1 MFRSFL
7 VLFLIAGQPPEL
19 WAMQRAEREPRLPT
33 KAESLMAGY
42 RTNTNIET
50 KLQALRGLEKFRGT
64 AVDDFLLVEY
74 GKLDGTKPSDAQLLG
89 GILWVWATRPDKTV
103 LPYLIYEG
111 LFHDDVDVVRACAA
125 GIAQVSEDAKAVM
138 STGAATRGSDPAE
151 ELAGDL
157 IHRMSERAELLPP
170 IEKVL
175 ALWSGKARP
184 GFKADANLKR
194 KPGEKERAAALE
206 FWRGWFEQRFKRK
219 LQPAEA
225 PAK

>member
-1 MFRSFL
+1 MLNSFL
-7 VLFLIAGQPPEL
+7 AALLGLLLGGLHEEA
-19 WAMQRAEREPRLPT
+19 APRLPA

-42 RTNTNIET
+42 RTSANIET
-50 KLQALRGLEKFRGT
+50 KLQALRGLEKFQGPI
-64 AVDDFLLVEY
+64 VDDFLLAEY
-74 GKLDGTKPSDAQLLG
+74 GKLDGTKPPDARLLG
-89 GILWVWATRPDKTV
+89 GILRVWATRADKAM

-111 LFHDDVDVVRACAA
+111 LFHEDADVVRACAA

-138 STGAATRGSDPAE
+138 STGTAPRGRDPAE
-151 ELAGDL
+151 ELAADL
-157 IHRMSERAELLPP
+157 IQRMSERADLLPP

-184 GFKADANLKR
+184 GFKADADLKR

-206 FWRGWFEQRFKRK
+206 FWQGWFDQRFKRK
-219 LQPAEA
+219 LKPAEA